1 MRCATILL
9 LTLSLACAQNASSP
23 AGKWISKLTLIDK
36 DNVNYDRLQLEVNGT
51 KLTGKLGN
59 NAFEGTFQN
68 GRIEG
73 TMKPGPQTTFQF
85 TGTLDGGRIRGSAL
99 VVEPKISFTWE
110 ASREPARSPS
120 PQIHNFEPTQF
131 QHFFTDSIAP
141 VLHINPGDTVKTW
154 SVDAGGTDP
163 KGVRRTSGGN
173 PLTGPFYV
181 EGALPG
187 DTLAVHFTRIRLN
200 RDTAI

>member
-1 MRCATILL
+1 MRRATALL
-9 LTLSLACAQNASSP
+9 LTLASDSWLLTPVSCLLISGLACAQNASSP

-36 DNVNYDRLQLEVNGT
+36 DNVNYDRLQLELNGT

-85 TGTLDGGRIRGSAL
+85 TGTLDGDRIRGSAL
-99 VVEPKISFTWE
+99 VVEPQISFTWE

-120 PQIHNFEPTQF
+120 PQTHTFEPTEF

-141 VLHINPGDTVKTW
+141 VLHINPG
-154 SVDAGGTDP
+154 
-163 KGVRRTSGGN
+163 
-173 PLTGPFYV
+173 TGPFYV
-181 EGALPG
+181 EGALRG
-187 DTLAVHFTRIRLN
+187 DAQGSG
-200 RDTAI
+200 